1 MTERL
6 HLAPR
11 HQKMLVEL
19 LRRHVPEAEVW
30 AYGSRVNGRSHD
42 ASDLDIVLRA
52 PEHDRIP
59 LRRLSALMDALSD
72 SNIPFL
78 VDVRDWSRLPDAFRR
93 EIERAYVVLA
103 SDG

>member
-11 HQKMLVEL
+11 HEEMLVEL

-59 LRRLSALMDALSD
+59 VRQLSALIDALSD

-103 SDG
+103 SGG

>member
-6 HLAPR
+6 HLVPR

-19 LRRHVPEAEVW
+19 VHRHVPEAEVW

-52 PEHDRIP
+52 RPNTTEFPRTGC
-59 LRRLSALMDALSD
+59 RR
-72 SNIPFL
+72 
-78 VDVRDWSRLPDAFRR
+78 
-93 EIERAYVVLA
+93 
-103 SDG
+103 